1 MALDVECCF
10 AEWRYAECRDFLI
23 IMLNVVML
31 SVIMLSVIML
41 SVIMLSVF
49 MLNVVAPF
57 PAKGNENTSA
67 YRWITKNIFSKIPRD
82 LVIGH

>member
-1 MALDVECCF
+1 MTFIIMALDVECCF

-31 SVIMLSVIML
+31 SVIMLSV
-41 SVIMLSVF
+41 F

-57 PAKGNENTSA
+57 PAMGNENTSA

-82 LVIGH
+82 LVISH